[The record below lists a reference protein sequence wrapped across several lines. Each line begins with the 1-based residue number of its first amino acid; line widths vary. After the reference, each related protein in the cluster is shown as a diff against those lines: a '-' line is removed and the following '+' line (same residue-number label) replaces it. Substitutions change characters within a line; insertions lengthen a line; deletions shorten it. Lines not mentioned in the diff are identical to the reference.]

1 MAVLSDPLSDFLT
14 RFKNASRARNDVF
27 SAPFSKA
34 KAEIARILKEEG
46 YIWNYE
52 VDTSGKWPQ
61 LTVKTKFVDGTPV
74 MTDLKKVSKPGRRQ
88 YVSSQEIPRVLNG
101 LGISIV
107 STSKGLMTGSQ
118 ARRQNVGGELLAFVW

>member
-61 LTVKTKFVDGTPV
+61 LTVKTKFVDGTPA

-118 ARRQNVGGELLAFVW
+118 ARRQNVGGELLAFIW